1 MGKVEKIPVEVP
13 ADFLAAA
20 ERAVAGGEF
29 VSVEQVVAS
38 ALRSWQ
44 VQREADLAKLR
55 SLIDEGLASPV
66 EAWEGVSSVLAEG
79 RRRLAERG
87 G

>member
-13 ADFLAAA
+13 ADFIAAA

-44 VQREADLAKLR
+44 AQREADLAKLR

-66 EAWEGVSSVLAEG
+66 EAWDGVGPIVKA
-79 RRRLAERG
+79 RRRLFAS
-87 G
+87 